1 MGHLGFTPQSVNTLG
16 GFRVQGR
23 APGDQERLIEEAQRV
38 ENAGAF
44 SLVLELVPSGVAK
57 AVTAAVR
64 IPTIGIG
71 AGPDCDGQVLV
82 LYDLLG
88 LNDQFKPKFLQH
100 YAELATDVRSAVGRF
115 ADDVRGGR
123 YPDAD
128 HSF

>member
-1 MGHLGFTPQSVNTLG
+1 MVEDA
-16 GFRVQGR
+16 R
-23 APGDQERLIEEAQRV
+23 RV

-44 SLVLELVPSGVAK
+44 SVVLELVPSAVAK
-57 AVTAAVR
+57 AVTAAVH

-88 LNDQFKPKFLQH
+88 LNDRFKPRFLQH
-100 YAELATDVRSAVGRF
+100 YAELASDVRSAVGRF
-115 ADDVRGGR
+115 GDDVRGGR
-123 YPDAD
+123 YPDTD